1 MESRHRPLS
10 PDSLFLPTGGLL
22 YPRPWRPPM
31 VGLGQGL
38 SGRASP
44 AVGGR
49 PSGLR
54 ALRGRSPR
62 AVCGAPAGAGWSA
75 EPELQARRAAEP
87 GAQQG
92 LGGGPAPARGDAE
105 RLQGPLLTASG
116 EPVSDGAP
124 GQQGVAAPRD

>member
-1 MESRHRPLS
+1 
-10 PDSLFLPTGGLL
+10 
-22 YPRPWRPPM
+22 M

-49 PSGLR
+49 PSEER
-54 ALRGRSPR
+54 AQRGRSPR
-62 AVCGAPAGAGWSA
+62 ALCGAPAGAGGSA
-75 EPELQARRAAEP
+75 ESELLARRAAAP

-92 LGGGPAPARGDAE
+92 HGGGPATAHGEAE
-105 RLQGPLLTASG
+105 RLQGRLVPASG

-124 GQQGVAAPRD
+124 GQPGVAASRD